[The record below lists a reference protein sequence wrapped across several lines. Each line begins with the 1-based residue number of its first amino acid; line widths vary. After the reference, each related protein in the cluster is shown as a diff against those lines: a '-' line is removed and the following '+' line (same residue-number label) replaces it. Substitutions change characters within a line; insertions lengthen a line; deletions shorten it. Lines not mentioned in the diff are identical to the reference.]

1 MPRRSSNS
9 VKVRYALS
17 KAKVEKILS
26 AYLDRL
32 QTKYDLRL
40 AILFGSYAKG
50 SYSFGSDIDVLI
62 VASDLPKDLNKRF
75 SALLDLELPIQIQT
89 FGYTI
94 EEFTKML
101 EEEHP
106 LITEVLSKGKVLYAT
121 SDYRNLIE
129 THHAKV
135 R

>member
-1 MPRRSSNS
+1 LPRKLSNS
-9 VKVRYALS
+9 VKVRYAPS

-26 AYLDRL
+26 AYMGRL
-32 QTKYDLRL
+32 QAKYDLKF
-40 AILFGSYAKG
+40 AVLFGSYAKG
-50 SYSFGSDIDVLI
+50 SYSFGSDIDLLI
-62 VASDLPKDLNKRF
+62 VASDLPKDLTKRF

-101 EEEHP
+101 KEEHP
-106 LITEVLSKGKVLYAT
+106 FVTEVLRKGEVLYAT
-121 SDYRNLIE
+121 PDYRNLIE
-129 THHAKV
+129 THCLQV